1 VKLWRAGNDALVRT
15 LLGAK
20 EAIVGIAF
28 SPDGQLIAGG
38 GDDSSVRIWRVKDG
52 ALLKTLTGGSE
63 HVYSVAFSPDG
74 QWLASGG
81 RALGALGTV
90 WHQLAGGRLSGGNAI
105 SVRLWR
111 VRDGALQQGLA
122 GHSDDVW
129 AVAFSPD
136 GEWLASSSEDKTVAL
151 WRLETQ
157 KILIFETHRVGKFR
171 SRISPMHI
179 ETSARLSLSAR
190 KRRGEMA
197 ERGSLIEER
206 VLLRS
211 LSGGD
216 HEAFWPL
223 WLEHRL
229 HLYGVCLRQMR
240 GSTADAL
247 DAVSRS
253 MLLAF
258 RKLPAHATKIENL
271 QAWLTRLT
279 RNVCADIH
287 REQQRLS
294 VNRMGGLAGEEI
306 VAEELSAADP
316 SPSPE
321 EVVLSNETRVRLQRA
336 IDSLP
341 PLLRSVA
348 QMRFLHEASYG
359 SIASTLSITE
369 PTARKRVQQAR
380 TVLRSCC

>member
-1 VKLWRAGNDALVRT
+1 M
-15 LLGAK
+15 
-20 EAIVGIAF
+20 
-28 SPDGQLIAGG
+28 
-38 GDDSSVRIWRVKDG
+38 
-52 ALLKTLTGGSE
+52 SE
-63 HVYSVAFSPDG
+63 
-74 QWLASGG
+74 
-81 RALGALGTV
+81 
-90 WHQLAGGRLSGGNAI
+90 I
-105 SVRLWR
+105 
-111 VRDGALQQGLA
+111 
-122 GHSDDVW
+122 
-129 AVAFSPD
+129 
-136 GEWLASSSEDKTVAL
+136 
-151 WRLETQ
+151 
-157 KILIFETHRVGKFR
+157 
-171 SRISPMHI
+171 
-179 ETSARLSLSAR
+179 
-190 KRRGEMA
+190 
-197 ERGSLIEER
+197 GSLIEER
-206 VLLRS
+206 ILLRS

-216 HEAFWPL
+216 REAFWPL

-240 GSTADAL
+240 GSRADAM

-287 REQQRLS
+287 REQQRLTI
-294 VNRMGGLAGEEI
+294 GGLVGEEI
-306 VAEELSAADP
+306 AADELRAADP

-321 EVVLSNETRVRLQRA
+321 DVVLSNEMRVRLQRA

-348 QMRFLHEASYG
+348 QMRFLREASYEA
-359 SIASTLSITE
+359 IARTLSITE

>member
-1 VKLWRAGNDALVRT
+1 LSP
-15 LLGAK
+15 GAK
-20 EAIVGIAF
+20 GF
-28 SPDGQLIAGG
+28 GAG
-38 GDDSSVRIWRVKDG
+38 K
-52 ALLKTLTGGSE
+52 
-63 HVYSVAFSPDG
+63 
-74 QWLASGG
+74 
-81 RALGALGTV
+81 
-90 WHQLAGGRLSGGNAI
+90 
-105 SVRLWR
+105 
-111 VRDGALQQGLA
+111 
-122 GHSDDVW
+122 
-129 AVAFSPD
+129 
-136 GEWLASSSEDKTVAL
+136 
-151 WRLETQ
+151 
-157 KILIFETHRVGKFR
+157 
-171 SRISPMHI
+171 M
-179 ETSARLSLSAR
+179 
-190 KRRGEMA
+190 RGEMA

-206 VLLRS
+206 ILLRS

-216 HEAFWPL
+216 REAFWPL

-229 HLYGVCLRQMR
+229 HLYSVCLRQMR
-240 GSTADAL
+240 GSKADAL

-258 RKLPAHATKIENL
+258 RKLPAYATKIENL

-294 VNRMGGLAGEEI
+294 IGGTGAAIDEI
-306 VAEELSAADP
+306 ISEELSAADP

-321 EVVLSNETRVRLQRA
+321 DVALSNETRIRLQRA

-348 QMRFLHEASYG
+348 QMRFLHEASYEA
-359 SIASTLSITE
+359 IASTLSITE

>member
-1 VKLWRAGNDALVRT
+1 
-15 LLGAK
+15 
-20 EAIVGIAF
+20 
-28 SPDGQLIAGG
+28 
-38 GDDSSVRIWRVKDG
+38 
-52 ALLKTLTGGSE
+52 
-63 HVYSVAFSPDG
+63 
-74 QWLASGG
+74 
-81 RALGALGTV
+81 
-90 WHQLAGGRLSGGNAI
+90 
-105 SVRLWR
+105 
-111 VRDGALQQGLA
+111 
-122 GHSDDVW
+122 
-129 AVAFSPD
+129 
-136 GEWLASSSEDKTVAL
+136 
-151 WRLETQ
+151 
-157 KILIFETHRVGKFR
+157 
-171 SRISPMHI
+171 
-179 ETSARLSLSAR
+179 
-190 KRRGEMA
+190 MA

-206 VLLRS
+206 ILLRS

-216 HEAFWPL
+216 REAFWPL

-229 HLYGVCLRQMR
+229 HLYSVCLRQMR
-240 GSTADAL
+240 GSKADAL

-294 VNRMGGLAGEEI
+294 VGGAGVAIDEI
-306 VAEELSAADP
+306 LSEELSAADP

-321 EVVLSNETRVRLQRA
+321 EVALSNEMRIRLQRA

-359 SIASTLSITE
+359 AIASTLSITE

>member
-1 VKLWRAGNDALVRT
+1 
-15 LLGAK
+15 
-20 EAIVGIAF
+20 
-28 SPDGQLIAGG
+28 
-38 GDDSSVRIWRVKDG
+38 
-52 ALLKTLTGGSE
+52 
-63 HVYSVAFSPDG
+63 
-74 QWLASGG
+74 
-81 RALGALGTV
+81 
-90 WHQLAGGRLSGGNAI
+90 
-105 SVRLWR
+105 
-111 VRDGALQQGLA
+111 
-122 GHSDDVW
+122 
-129 AVAFSPD
+129 
-136 GEWLASSSEDKTVAL
+136 
-151 WRLETQ
+151 
-157 KILIFETHRVGKFR
+157 
-171 SRISPMHI
+171 
-179 ETSARLSLSAR
+179 
-190 KRRGEMA
+190 MA

-206 VLLRS
+206 ILLRS

-216 HEAFWPL
+216 REAFWPL

-229 HLYGVCLRQMR
+229 HLYSVCLRQMR
-240 GSTADAL
+240 GSKADAL

-294 VNRMGGLAGEEI
+294 VGGTGVPIDEIISEEI
-306 VAEELSAADP
+306 SAADP

-321 EVVLSNETRVRLQRA
+321 EVALSNETRVRLQRA

-348 QMRFLHEASYG
+348 QMRFLHEASYE

>member
-1 VKLWRAGNDALVRT
+1 
-15 LLGAK
+15 
-20 EAIVGIAF
+20 
-28 SPDGQLIAGG
+28 
-38 GDDSSVRIWRVKDG
+38 
-52 ALLKTLTGGSE
+52 
-63 HVYSVAFSPDG
+63 
-74 QWLASGG
+74 
-81 RALGALGTV
+81 
-90 WHQLAGGRLSGGNAI
+90 
-105 SVRLWR
+105 
-111 VRDGALQQGLA
+111 
-122 GHSDDVW
+122 
-129 AVAFSPD
+129 
-136 GEWLASSSEDKTVAL
+136 
-151 WRLETQ
+151 
-157 KILIFETHRVGKFR
+157 
-171 SRISPMHI
+171 
-179 ETSARLSLSAR
+179 
-190 KRRGEMA
+190 MA

-206 VLLRS
+206 ILLRS

-216 HEAFWPL
+216 REAFWPL

-229 HLYGVCLRQMR
+229 HLYSVCLRQMR
-240 GSTADAL
+240 GSKADAL

-258 RKLPAHATKIENL
+258 RKLPAYATKIENL

-294 VNRMGGLAGEEI
+294 IGGTGAAIDEI
-306 VAEELSAADP
+306 ISEELSAADP

-321 EVVLSNETRVRLQRA
+321 DVALSNETRIRLQRA

-348 QMRFLHEASYG
+348 QMRFLHEASYEA
-359 SIASTLSITE
+359 IASTLSITE